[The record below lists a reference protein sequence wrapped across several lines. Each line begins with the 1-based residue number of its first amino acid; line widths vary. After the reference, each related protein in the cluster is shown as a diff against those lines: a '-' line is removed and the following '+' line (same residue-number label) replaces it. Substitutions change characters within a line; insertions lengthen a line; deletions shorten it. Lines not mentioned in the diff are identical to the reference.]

1 MKPLKLVIFDCDGVM
16 FDSKEAN
23 KVFYNSLL
31 EKFGHRPM
39 DEDELEYVHMH
50 HVMDSVN
57 YIFRHY
63 PDEIDKVHEFRASLD
78 YADFVKYMTMEPDL
92 PEFLDFLLPKY
103 KTAIST
109 NRTTTMRNIL
119 KIFNLESCFGKVVT
133 ASDVANPKP
142 HPEALENILSHFGLD
157 VDEAIYIGDSVVDK
171 DHAANIG
178 MRMIAFKNPSLP
190 AEYNVNSFMEIA
202 SLPYFDHENR
212 R

>member
-31 EKFGHRPM
+31 EQFGHRPM

-50 HVMDSVN
+50 HVMDSVD

-63 PDEIDKVHEFRASLD
+63 PDEIEKVHEFRTSLD

-119 KIFNLESCFGKVVT
+119 KIFNLESYFGKVVT

-142 HPEALENILSHFGLD
+142 HPEALENILSHFELD

-190 AEYNVNSFMEIA
+190 AEHHVNSFMEIA
-202 SLPYFDHENR
+202 SLPYFG
-212 R
+212 